1 MIKGAMYCNITKGD
15 KNMRTL
21 QKKKSLIAA
30 SIATAGAAGILMVGG
45 VAFAQTPSNGQG
57 LSQAIASKFNLNKD
71 DVQKVIDQQQAQKK
85 SDKLD
90 KMVEGGKITTDQ
102 KALITAKQAEIK
114 PRLDAA
120 RELTDP
126 AARKAEM
133 QAIRS
138 DMQKWAKDNNIPKGA
153 IGPHGGRGPAGG
165 KNMMNSQDNK

>member
-1 MIKGAMYCNITKGD
+1 
-15 KNMRTL
+15 
-21 QKKKSLIAA
+21 
-30 SIATAGAAGILMVGG
+30 
-45 VAFAQTPSNGQG
+45 
-57 LSQAIASKFNLNKD
+57 
-71 DVQKVIDQQQAQKK
+71 
-85 SDKLD
+85 
-90 KMVEGGKITTDQ
+90 MVESGKITADQ

-133 QAIRS
+133 QAIKS
-138 DMQKWAKDNNIPKGA
+138 DLQKWAKDNNIPKGA